1 MLKVLFVCHGN
12 ICRSPMAEFM
22 FKDMVQKAGI
32 ADKFEIA
39 SAAVSS
45 EEEGN
50 PVYPPARRV
59 LADHGI
65 SCSGKYARKMTV
77 KDYEYYDYLICMDS
91 SNMRNMQRICG
102 GDKDNKMY
110 KLLDFTPAG
119 GDVADPW
126 YCGNF
131 DGTWDDIHRGLTA
144 FFDTLD
150 IY

>member
-1 MLKVLFVCHGN
+1 MIKVLFVCHGN

-22 FKDMVQKAGI
+22 FKDMVQKAGV

-59 LADHGI
+59 LAEHGI
-65 SCSGKYARKMTV
+65 DCRGKYARKMSV
-77 KDYEYYDYLICMDS
+77 KDYEYFDYLICMDS

-110 KLLDFTPAG
+110 KLLDFTSAP

-131 DGTWDDIHRGLTA
+131 DGTWSDIHRGLTA

-150 IY
+150 IC